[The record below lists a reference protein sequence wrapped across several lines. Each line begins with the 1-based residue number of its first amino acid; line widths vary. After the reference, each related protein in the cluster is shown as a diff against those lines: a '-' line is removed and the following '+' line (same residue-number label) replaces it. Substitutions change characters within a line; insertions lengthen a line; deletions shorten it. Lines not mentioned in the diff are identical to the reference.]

1 MKLVAYVKFAA
12 LIVVGCFVAT
22 ITTPQYRSTVV
33 RVGLFALAATLAI
46 ALIDLT
52 RRAAPPPEP
61 SPFEPRRQ
69 RAPRPGW
76 PTELERIVVE
86 VRAMEAG
93 AERNAGVVPPALRR
107 SCRRVAAG
115 RLADRHG
122 VDLDLD
128 PIRAASV
135 CGPDLWAALDGQP
148 TTLDSGGLVSALE
161 GL

>member
-1 MKLVAYVKFAA
+1 MKLGPYLKFAG
-12 LIVVGCFVAT
+12 LVVVGCFVAT
-22 ITTPQYRSTVV
+22 IATPQYRSTVV
-33 RVGLFALAATLAI
+33 RVGLFALAAILAV

-52 RRAAPPPEP
+52 RQSAPPPEP
-61 SPFEPRRQ
+61 SPFEPRRR
-69 RAPRPGW
+69 RAPPPGW
-76 PTELERIVVE
+76 PTELERLVIE

-107 SCRRVAAG
+107 SCRRDAAA

-122 VDLDLD
+122 VDLDDD
-128 PIRAASV
+128 PGRAAAV

-148 TTLDSGGLVSALE
+148 TTLDSGGLVAALE

>member
-1 MKLVAYVKFAA
+1 MKLAPYLKFAA
-12 LIVVGCFVAT
+12 LVVVGSFVAT
-22 ITTPQYRSTVV
+22 IATPQYRSTVV
-33 RVGLFALAATLAI
+33 RVGLFALAATLAV

-61 SPFEPRRQ
+61 SPFEPP
-69 RAPRPGW
+69 RARPSPPGW
-76 PTELERIVVE
+76 PTELERLIVE

-107 SCRRVAAG
+107 SCRRVAAA

-122 VDLDLD
+122 VDLDDD
-128 PIRAASV
+128 PVRAASV

-148 TTLDSGGLVSALE
+148 TTLDSGGLVAAL
-161 GL
+161 GRL